1 MIKPLLPALL
11 VASVP
16 TLPRPLV
23 ELVRHVVPS
32 FYCGGCGHCLCPFLH
47 YLAEEVAFLRAPG
60 AMEVATAE
68 TQQLPGLEL
77 EQSEWLWKE
86 KGLNGMPMVLFLDS
100 YTHTNYFSGEL
111 SRKDSKRRS
120 Q

>member
-16 TLPRPLV
+16 ALPRALV

-32 FYCGGCGHCLCPFLH
+32 FYCGGCGQCLCPCVH

-60 AMEVATAE
+60 AMQVATAE
-68 TQQLPGLEL
+68 AQQLPGLEL
-77 EQSEWLWKE
+77 KQCEWFWKE
-86 KGLNGMPMVLFLDS
+86 KGLNGLPMVLFLD
-100 YTHTNYFSGEL
+100 YGIITNYCTGEF